1 MDNGVVEGQNDP
13 LLAEEDVEG
22 DDMMLGEEKK
32 EGGRRRRKGGAG
44 GKEGKQ
50 LQCSH
55 CQLQL
60 DSIGE
65 LRTHVKV
72 SSLECMQI
80 LYQSEFFFHTY
91 YYHKL
96 QVMHEEQKTYQ
107 CTECNIKVSRKYHL
121 VRHIKVGKVYNMLL
135 KEELL

>member
-1 MDNGVVEGQNDP
+1 MN
-13 LLAEEDVEG
+13 
-22 DDMMLGEEKK
+22 
-32 EGGRRRRKGGAG
+32 
-44 GKEGKQ
+44 
-50 LQCSH
+50 SF
-55 CQLQL
+55 
-60 DSIGE
+60 SY
-65 LRTHVKV
+65 
-72 SSLECMQI
+72 I
-80 LYQSEFFFHTY
+80 L